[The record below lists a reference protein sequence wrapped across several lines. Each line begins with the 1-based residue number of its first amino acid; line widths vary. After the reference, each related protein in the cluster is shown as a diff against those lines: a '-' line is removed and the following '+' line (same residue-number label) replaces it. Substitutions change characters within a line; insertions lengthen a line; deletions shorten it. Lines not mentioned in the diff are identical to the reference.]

1 LSGEGGALTECEVLS
16 TWALEMKDATG
27 NVTFFN
33 ALPGSGFI
41 VLSQSG
47 TLGGGSPYLSAKAAR
62 PD

>member
-1 LSGEGGALTECEVLS
+1 
-16 TWALEMKDATG
+16 MKDATG
-27 NVTFFN
+27 NVTSFN